1 MKMKHL
7 DKAFTSPGSLIY
19 LGKERTL
26 PVDIKTIRYNEE
38 EVVFSGQRVAGNVH
52 WYNVEGVHEAE
63 KMEKIAKDF
72 GFHPLLIEDVMNTY
86 SKPKLEHFGENSLF
100 LILKMLKM
108 EGTQI
113 IPEHLALVLGP
124 DYVVSFQEADGTDVF
139 EPIADRL
146 QASIGKTRKGKSD
159 YLFYSLADVIVD
171 NYYLLLDDFSD
182 HLEEIELSVI
192 ENPAKV
198 DQKRLYELRREL
210 LVIRKAVA
218 PLREIFSALIRDES
232 ALIHASTHIYFRDI
246 YDHVLQV
253 LEMIDSYR
261 EMLENIQNNLL
272 NNLSARMNGVMKTLT
287 VFTAIFMPLSFIAG
301 IYGMNFKNMPE
312 LDQPNGYFYT
322 LGGMAVLGIGLWL
335 YFKWKKYV

>member
-1 MKMKHL
+1 MKKKHL
-7 DKAFTSPGSLIY
+7 YKAFSSPGSLIY
-19 LGKERTL
+19 LGKERAL
-26 PVDIKTIRYNEE
+26 PVEVKAIRYNEE
-38 EVVFSGQRVAGNVH
+38 EVVFSDQRVSGNVH

-63 KMEKIAKDF
+63 KMEKIAMDF

-192 ENPAKV
+192 ENPSKV

-272 NNLSARMNGVMKTLT
+272 NNLSTRMNGVMKTLT

-301 IYGMNFKNMPE
+301 IYGMNFRNMPE
-312 LDQPNGYFYT
+312 LEHPHGYFYT